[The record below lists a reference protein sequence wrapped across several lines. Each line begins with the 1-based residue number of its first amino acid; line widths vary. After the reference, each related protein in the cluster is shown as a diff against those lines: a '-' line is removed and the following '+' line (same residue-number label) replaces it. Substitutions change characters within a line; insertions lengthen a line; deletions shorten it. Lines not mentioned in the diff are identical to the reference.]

1 MAQLLHQPR
10 SSGDNVPG
18 SGAVSSLIAMAD
30 YFLTQNPQRVR
41 LFKCFFFGRRE
52 ELTKNNGTLLIPMGV
67 SLVVGSLLSRG

>member
-41 LFKCFFFGRRE
+41 LLIFG
-52 ELTKNNGTLLIPMGV
+52 
-67 SLVVGSLLSRG
+67 